1 MNTTGV
7 TEIQKQKGKW
17 NGEYKSYYVKLA
29 PEETPRKNYESS
41 YDESSYD
48 SFHNCETDICRD
60 SSDDD
65 DDSDASSSRTEG
77 MAIMDVIEFEVPSSS
92 DDDSSSG
99 ESSSGTDDFAF
110 EAAAATHALMEYDAI
125 MNKNYE
131 EDDDEFILADTEES
145 DGSCDLEL
153 SQHDYW
159 KCVKCNN
166 KQNNPLYRY
175 CERCYQVRKSLFPP
189 RPRKQKSRSEHNLK
203 RKMTTLQDYSSSSD
217 LESEDQAPVTK
228 KIALMASP
236 KASGST
242 LVAGSSKINI
252 PSSSATSGNNCN
264 IKSSTKHENSA
275 GELSCNNNT
284 SSCEDD
290 GEDGNTSQISRQSSI
305 AENKIIQNVY
315 RQDMSTTRKMSPP
328 NSLERKQSHDSGMSS
343 CQESSQDLS
352 PMESNLAR
360 SSSSSSSHSA
370 DLYSNTTLEFANSQV
385 TEDDSDNDN
394 ILQRI
399 DEYSRENYNLQQ
411 KKMLAKE
418 KGVKYED
425 DKKNSLQEDS
435 SKLGPSRST
444 DSFDSIE
451 DINESN
457 LGLCRFC
464 MINPKNGVF
473 VHSNCLHLCCCY
485 KCAVKV
491 WKTRKSCPIC
501 NCKIKNVAKLFV
513 H

>member
-1 MNTTGV
+1 M
-7 TEIQKQKGKW
+7 
-17 NGEYKSYYVKLA
+17 
-29 PEETPRKNYESS
+29 
-41 YDESSYD
+41 
-48 SFHNCETDICRD
+48 
-60 SSDDD
+60 
-65 DDSDASSSRTEG
+65 
-77 MAIMDVIEFEVPSSS
+77 
-92 DDDSSSG
+92 
-99 ESSSGTDDFAF
+99 
-110 EAAAATHALMEYDAI
+110 
-125 MNKNYE
+125 
-131 EDDDEFILADTEES
+131 
-145 DGSCDLEL
+145 
-153 SQHDYW
+153 
-159 KCVKCNN
+159 
-166 KQNNPLYRY
+166 
-175 CERCYQVRKSLFPP
+175 RKSLFPP
-189 RPRKQKSRSEHNLK
+189 RPRRQKSRSEHNLK
-203 RKMTTLQDYSSSSD
+203 RKITTMQDYSSSSD

-242 LVAGSSKINI
+242 LVAGSSKIHAI

-264 IKSSTKHENSA
+264 IKSLTKHENSA

-290 GEDGNTSQISRQSSI
+290 GEDGNTSQVSRQSSI
-305 AENKIIQNVY
+305 TGKHISNIQLDGLVHKIKVSPSSSIEIAKVVVVEYEGGQKSTSNINLEDASQYDRELLTIKLENKLIQNVY

-360 SSSSSSSHSA
+360 SSSSNSSHSV
-370 DLYSNTTLEFANSQV
+370 DLYSHTTLEFPHNSQV
-385 TEDDSDNDN
+385 TEDESDNDQ

-418 KGVKYED
+418 KGVKFED
-425 DKKNSLQEDS
+425 EKKVNVQEEA

>member
-1 MNTTGV
+1 MKKLMDASLMYERG
-7 TEIQKQKGKW
+7 
-17 NGEYKSYYVKLA
+17 GEYQQAMMSARNILDWQRCIVLAKKSGMSQEDIKDLA
-29 PEETPRKNYESS
+29 
-41 YDESSYD
+41 
-48 SFHNCETDICRD
+48 DICRD

-77 MAIMDVIEFEVPSSS
+77 IAIMDVIEFEVPSSS
-92 DDDSSSG
+92 DDDSTSG

-166 KQNNPLYRY
+166 LQNNPLYRY

-189 RPRKQKSRSEHNLK
+189 RPRRQKSRN
-203 RKMTTLQDYSSSSD
+203 
-217 LESEDQAPVTK
+217 
-228 KIALMASP
+228 
-236 KASGST
+236 
-242 LVAGSSKINI
+242 
-252 PSSSATSGNNCN
+252 
-264 IKSSTKHENSA
+264 
-275 GELSCNNNT
+275 
-284 SSCEDD
+284 
-290 GEDGNTSQISRQSSI
+290 
-305 AENKIIQNVY
+305 
-315 RQDMSTTRKMSPP
+315 MSTTRKMSPP
-328 NSLERKQSHDSGMSS
+328 NALERKQSHDSGMSS

-352 PMESNLAR
+352 PMENNLAR

-370 DLYSNTTLEFANSQV
+370 DLYSHTTLEFPHNSQV
-385 TEDDSDNDN
+385 TEDESDNDN

-425 DKKNSLQEDS
+425 EAKVKVQEDA

-457 LGLCRFC
+457 LGKCRFC
-464 MINPKNGVF
+464 MVNPKNGVF

>member
-1 MNTTGV
+1 M
-7 TEIQKQKGKW
+7 
-17 NGEYKSYYVKLA
+17 
-29 PEETPRKNYESS
+29 
-41 YDESSYD
+41 
-48 SFHNCETDICRD
+48 
-60 SSDDD
+60 
-65 DDSDASSSRTEG
+65 
-77 MAIMDVIEFEVPSSS
+77 
-92 DDDSSSG
+92 
-99 ESSSGTDDFAF
+99 
-110 EAAAATHALMEYDAI
+110 
-125 MNKNYE
+125 
-131 EDDDEFILADTEES
+131 
-145 DGSCDLEL
+145 
-153 SQHDYW
+153 
-159 KCVKCNN
+159 
-166 KQNNPLYRY
+166 
-175 CERCYQVRKSLFPP
+175 RKSLFPP
-189 RPRKQKSRSEHNLK
+189 RPRRQKSRSEHNLK
-203 RKMTTLQDYSSSSD
+203 RKMATMQDYSSSSD
-217 LESEDQAPVTK
+217 LESEDQAPVSK
-228 KIALMASP
+228 KMALMASP
-236 KASGST
+236 KASGSS
-242 LVAGSSKINI
+242 LAAGSSKVHVT

-264 IKSSTKHENSA
+264 IKSLIKHENSA

-290 GEDGNTSQISRQSSI
+290 GEDGNTSQVSRQSSI
-305 AENKIIQNVY
+305 TGKHISNIQLDGIVHKIKVSPSSSIEIAKVVVVEYEGGQKSTSNINLDDASQYNRELLTIKLENKLIQNVY

-370 DLYSNTTLEFANSQV
+370 DLYSHTTLESPHNSQV
-385 TEDDSDNDN
+385 TDDESDNDN

-418 KGVKYED
+418 KGLKYED
-425 DKKNSLQEDS
+425 EAKVTSVQEEA